1 MFRDCV
7 TQDVDTACWLLD
19 GIPVSVYAGACAHL
33 PEAVNSYDVDAVSMV
48 LKFPTSMATV
58 EVELNEFSHEHRLEV
73 TISLLQF
80 LTGFQFSHSLGFF
93 DPKDNRFIRKK
104 IVTMAGG
111 GGAPGVRPLYL
122 GRLRYFSLK
131 RFVSYYKTLDLYP
144 RCQENAYLALIFIFC
159 APLVQV

>member
-93 DPKDNRFIRKK
+93 DPKDNRSIRKK

-111 GGAPGVRPLYL
+111 GGTRRVPPLF
-122 GRLRYFSLK
+122 RQTQVF
-131 RFVSYYKTLDLYP
+131 
-144 RCQENAYLALIFIFC
+144 FIKKNFQ
-159 APLVQV
+159 LL